1 MPLALKHAILLNAEL
16 PKDFYTMDASQ
27 LASLNKNL
35 TKATAEIINVLLKS
49 FCNTEYCNKFT
60 HTSFIFNLLLII
72 LFYTFTKV
80 ESELKAPLINNFV
93 FVANTY
99 LNSCYNSELLE
110 NEKYITCISTPHL
123 FAWYLVKAN
132 NLKET
137 NSLEYV
143 KTLRVLLNKIPES
156 KQVVEF
162 LIEEFQKE
170 ESNKKQEQ
178 IKNASPELI
187 AMAEQLKTM
196 LAALPENSPE
206 LLAIK
211 QSPVYKQVAF
221 LIED

>member
-1 MPLALKHAILLNAEL
+1 M
-16 PKDFYTMDASQ
+16 T
-27 LASLNKNL
+27 
-35 TKATAEIINVLLKS
+35 
-49 FCNTEYCNKFT
+49 
-60 HTSFIFNLLLII
+60 
-72 LFYTFTKV
+72 
-80 ESELKAPLINNFV
+80 LINNFI
-93 FVANTY
+93 FVADEFLNT
-99 LNSCYNSELLE
+99 CYNTELLK
-110 NEKYITCISTPHL
+110 NEKHITCITTTHL

-137 NSLEYV
+137 NSLEYI

-211 QSPVYKQVAF
+211 QSPMYKQVAF